1 MVAHITMNMDEIT
14 DIAVFENFEYTD
26 LGYENV
32 TENPLDMRSYTCDN
46 TTSLHLFHTVL
57 QPLIFG
63 LVFVLGLA
71 GNGLLLTVLLKRWKN
86 LRITEI
92 YLVHLALADLLLLLT
107 FPFAVTQGVAGWVF
121 GEFLCKLV
129 GLINRLNLVC
139 GSLLLACIGI
149 DRYLAIV
156 HAIPSLQSRRPKIV
170 HFTCGLLWLLC
181 LSVSIPNMVFL
192 SVAARDDD
200 GRTRLSC
207 TYNSHREHARH
218 WKWINRF
225 FTHLLCFFLPLMVM
239 VYCYS
244 AIIITLYQSQKSLE
258 KQGAMRL
265 ALLVTLV
272 FCLCWLPFN
281 ISILIDTLV
290 KWDAISVDDCH
301 VQTMLEQTIIVTES
315 IGYTHCCL
323 NPVLYAFI
331 GVRFRRDLLQLIAK
345 RKFLRLCLSGP
356 RVESQRSVSVTE
368 AATTTTSSHYF

>member
-1 MVAHITMNMDEIT
+1 MDGITNNIV
-14 DIAVFENFEYTD
+14 IENIDYTGW
-26 LGYENV
+26 GYENV
-32 TENPLDMRSYTCDN
+32 TENPLDMKSYTCDN
-46 TTSLHLFHTVL
+46 TTSLHLFHTVF

-71 GNGLLLTVLLKRWKN
+71 GNGLLLTGLLKRWKN

-121 GEFLCKLV
+121 GDFLCKLL

-156 HAIPSLQSRRPKIV
+156 HAIPSLQSRRPRIV
-170 HFTCGLLWLLC
+170 HFTCGLVWLLC
-181 LSVSIPNMVFL
+181 LFVSMPNMVFL

-200 GRTRLSC
+200 GHTRLSC
-207 TYNSHREHARH
+207 TYNSYPDHARR
-218 WKWINRF
+218 WKLVNRL

-239 VYCYS
+239 VYCYT

-281 ISILIDTLV
+281 ISILIDTLEDLKV
-290 KWDAISVDDCH
+290 ILVDDCH
-301 VQTMLEQTIIVTES
+301 VRTMLKQTIIVTES

-323 NPVLYAFI
+323 NPVLYAFT
-331 GVRFRRDLLQLIAK
+331 GVRFRRDLLQLLSK

-368 AATTTTSSHYF
+368 AATTTTSNHYF